1 MNKYYNVIKN
11 KTNIIVK
18 NILEI
23 GSRDGDD
30 ANHLKNLFQVPNENV
45 WVVEPNPIKF
55 SEIKI
60 KYPNFNLFEYA
71 IGELEGEHDFF
82 QVIGDNISSGTSS
95 LIDRN
100 DDWYILNKAEKI
112 KVNVIN
118 GKTLLHLIGTEIDVC
133 KIDVEGLTYEVLNG
147 FDNNLEMIKSIHIEC
162 EHKEVWKNQKLYND
176 VREYLISKNF
186 VELSFDYTSSYQL
199 QSDSIWVLNKYV
211 K

>member
-1 MNKYYNVIKN
+1 MNQYYNVIKN
-11 KTNIIVK
+11 QTNIIVK

-45 WVVEPNPIKF
+45 WVVEPNPIKI

-133 KIDVEGLTYEVLNG
+133 KIDVEGLTYEVLKG

-162 EHKEVWKNQKLYND
+162 EHREVWKSQKLYND

-199 QSDSIWVLNKYV
+199 QSDSIWVLKKYV